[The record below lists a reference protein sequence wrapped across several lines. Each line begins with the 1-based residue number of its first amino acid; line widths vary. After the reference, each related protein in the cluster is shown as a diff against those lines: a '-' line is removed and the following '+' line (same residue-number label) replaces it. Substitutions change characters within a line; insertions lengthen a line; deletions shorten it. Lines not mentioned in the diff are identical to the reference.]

1 MVHRKSF
8 DGKLGKTT
16 SSYELNIRNNIGGM
30 IISNSKCEKR
40 LDINIDNKQTFE
52 SHVRSLCKNASQK
65 LNTFAGIA
73 YFLKSE
79 QKKLGLNVFIKSQ
92 FSYALLLWMFHN

>member
-65 LNTFAGIA
+65 LNTSV
-73 YFLKSE
+73 FLCSTSLDVS
-79 QKKLGLNVFIKSQ
+79 QLTIKQ
-92 FSYALLLWMFHN
+92 GVPWTTGV